1 MANVKCPYCSSRIE
15 LDKSQYNNILKQE
28 LNYRFD
34 QELHKNEFLDNSH
47 DSNLTTNIY
56 VDEETYKKLDQNAI
70 EFGFTRTQKDGSIIA
85 NKNAFISEIMIN
97 YYDDFTAEEAQKKAV
112 IEDTLMQ
119 NIPLLNDYSAQK
131 IASYI
136 MGGMDTLA
144 SEKIKQKKHIIKL
157 KQTKANESI
166 YSEIQLNKFNS
177 NSISSISQFYYSM
190 FQAFFKKPQ
199 YVRERIIFKKKFN
212 ELNKYMENGDTI
224 LIKYK
229 SDPAYRNF
237 YPYKIVHSPE
247 ENHNYLLGVEK
258 TKDKNNPNQIITLC
272 VSYRIDNIGSII
284 KRSFNPIQITESQK
298 QALDETDL
306 YSPSSAQQVPG
317 EHIIV
322 ALNKT
327 GVSLLSSIYTFKPV
341 RMEII
346 KTIDS
351 YVIYKVYGS
360 KFQAKI
366 YFKRFGANAIIL
378 NDSEFMQ
385 EQIAF
390 ANQTL
395 QNYTNL
401 ICHLEEEL

>member
-15 LDKSQYNNILKQE
+15 LDKSQYKNILKQE

-258 TKDKNNPNQIITLC
+258 TKDKNNP
-272 VSYRIDNIGSII
+272 
-284 KRSFNPIQITESQK
+284 IQITESQK